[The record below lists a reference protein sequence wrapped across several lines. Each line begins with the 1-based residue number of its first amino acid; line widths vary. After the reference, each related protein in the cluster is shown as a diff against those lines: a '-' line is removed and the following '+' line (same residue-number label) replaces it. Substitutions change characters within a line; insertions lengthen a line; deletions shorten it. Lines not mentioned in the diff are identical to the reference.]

1 TVVEFYLQAR
11 DLENNLR
18 TYPAFVPPTNSLRT
32 ANLLYQVDNGPYA
45 GAQPVY
51 RIIMTEAERAELFAI
66 GRKCPDSDS
75 DAAMN
80 ATFITV
86 DGVVTG
92 GSTTQLRYNVGV
104 RNRGHGT
111 RQSNPNNY
119 HLEVPADRKWKD
131 QTGINLNSQYAHI
144 QLVGSAIFRRLE
156 VPMADSRAVQVRV
169 NSTNLM
175 ALPGLPDNNS
185 FGSYAAN
192 EQYNNDLIQRQFPL
206 DTQGDA
212 YRGIRQAA
220 LCDPLFQNA
229 VADLS
234 WQGPNYA
241 VAAYT
246 NAYFKETRSVQNE
259 WSDLLSLIGAL
270 NLTNGTTAATYAA
283 DVQRVLNVEEWM
295 KYMAINTLL
304 DNDETCL
311 ANGIGDDFALYRG
324 TNDARFLALPYDL
337 DTVMGRGLTAVPP
350 RYGLFRMIALPVMD
364 RFMKTTEFAPIY
376 YRWLKTFAETTFSPS
391 QMNPLLD
398 QLLNTY
404 VPQAT
409 IDTLKA
415 FNAARADYVLSQI
428 PLTLTAQSGLPLVG
442 GYPHSTAATTTLSG
456 RANAI
461 QTRSVLV
468 NGAAASYVAWQGTWT
483 SGNVTLRPGIN
494 RILVQSMDASGV
506 EFARTNIDIWYDT
519 GAPLNNVS
527 GTLTGNPTWT
537 PAGGAYNITAN
548 LTIPSGVTL
557 TIQAG

>member
-1 TVVEFYLQAR
+1 
-11 DLENNLR
+11 
-18 TYPAFVPPTNSLRT
+18 
-32 ANLLYQVDNGPYA
+32 
-45 GAQPVY
+45 
-51 RIIMTEAERAELFAI
+51 
-66 GRKCPDSDS
+66 
-75 DAAMN
+75 
-80 ATFITV
+80 
-86 DGVVTG
+86 
-92 GSTTQLRYNVGV
+92 
-104 RNRGHGT
+104 
-111 RQSNPNNY
+111 
-119 HLEVPADRKWKD
+119 
-131 QTGINLNSQYAHI
+131 
-144 QLVGSAIFRRLE
+144 
-156 VPMADSRAVQVRV
+156 
-169 NSTNLM
+169 
-175 ALPGLPDNNS
+175 
-185 FGSYAAN
+185 
-192 EQYNNDLIQRQFPL
+192 
-206 DTQGDA
+206 
-212 YRGIRQAA
+212 
-220 LCDPLFQNA
+220 FQNA

-270 NLTNGTTAATYAA
+270 NLTNGTTAGTSGA
-283 DVQRVLNVEEWM
+283 DVQRGLNVEEWM
-295 KYMAINTLL
+295 KYMAIHTLL

-350 RYGLFRMIALPVMD
+350 RHGLFRMIALPVMD
-364 RFMKTTEFAPIY
+364 RFMKTPEFAPIY
-376 YRWLKTFAETTFSPS
+376 YRWLKTLAETTFSPA

-557 TIQAG
+557 TIQAGTTVYVSSGATVTVNGTGTVLALGTETQRIRIGKNPAATGNWGSLDFINSTAASRVAYVDFDSCGGTTIGGHNAQIHVNNAIVFIDHCTWPPT